1 MSYWNLDFVVCR
13 RGEMDYTTV
22 SDANARFYQ
31 RSVTCE
37 LELEAGE
44 YVVYVSI
51 DSQNQRLF
59 FFDCIVSHSREWIV
73 INIMRK

>member
-1 MSYWNLDFVVCR
+1 MSYWNLDFVVCK
-13 RGEMDYTTV
+13 RGELDYTST

-51 DSQNQRLF
+51 ASQNRDHVF
-59 FFDCIVSHSREWIV
+59 FFDHVLFV
-73 INIMRK
+73 IFVAASGSL

>member
-1 MSYWNLDFVVCR
+1 
-13 RGEMDYTTV
+13 MDYIST

-44 YVVYVSI
+44 YVVYVRIICAQKSDI
-51 DSQNQRLF
+51 CFSNRNF
-59 FFDCIVSHSREWIV
+59 CSREWIV
-73 INIMRK
+73 TSITLK